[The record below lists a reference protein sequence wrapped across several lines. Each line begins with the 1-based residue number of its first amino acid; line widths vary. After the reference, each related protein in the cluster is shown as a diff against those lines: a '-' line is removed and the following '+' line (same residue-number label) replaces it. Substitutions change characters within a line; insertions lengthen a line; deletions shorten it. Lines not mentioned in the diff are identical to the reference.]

1 MGIEIRRLKSGKLKS
16 KWWYGSYQ
24 SNGKRRVVNLN
35 VEILGKVPRNLRHD
49 GNAEFEQSRGQAQLA
64 LERHQR
70 EAMTQK
76 STESQLEQ
84 IYEIRTG
91 EKVGSIPLGEMAD
104 GWLKTPHARNRSKR
118 YVDQSEATIENFVT
132 FIKEHYPSAST
143 LDRVNPKMAQAWLA
157 SFDEDGICPATY
169 TDKLVLLRSV
179 FKTLK
184 HAAGMAWNP
193 FDGILARKRET
204 IHRKPFTAAELTKI
218 IEKADSLVR
227 PVIITGICTAMRR
240 GDCCL
245 LKWADVDL
253 KQGFVSVKTSKTGET
268 AEIPILPLL
277 RESLQ
282 LAGVSRGS
290 VPVTDAEEIA
300 GYKHAALKNIDL
312 SEYVWP
318 EAAQMFLTNRYG
330 ISHRTAKAIKDAG
343 ITDTLAKT
351 SGKRNASV
359 KDFHSLRTTWITLAL
374 SAGVPMELVRRV
386 TGHTTTDVVLKN
398 YFRPGREDFR
408 KAIEGAMPKMLTKPS
423 HGDHP
428 AIDVESVEISP
439 DAGPGEILDRVL
451 KALDGVTAK
460 TWKKRCEVVVG
471 LVKQAK
477 ARIYPQVVKEIAAP
491 GDQTQSIEKPRQALR
506 TDAMPVIAIEV
517 MPTSMRK

>member
-1 MGIEIRRLKSGKLKS
+1 
-16 KWWYGSYQ
+16 
-24 SNGKRRVVNLN
+24 
-35 VEILGKVPRNLRHD
+35 
-49 GNAEFEQSRGQAQLA
+49 
-64 LERHQR
+64 
-70 EAMTQK
+70 
-76 STESQLEQ
+76 
-84 IYEIRTG
+84 
-91 EKVGSIPLGEMAD
+91 
-104 GWLKTPHARNRSKR
+104 
-118 YVDQSEATIENFVT
+118 
-132 FIKEHYPSAST
+132 
-143 LDRVNPKMAQAWLA
+143 
-157 SFDEDGICPATY
+157 
-169 TDKLVLLRSV
+169 
-179 FKTLK
+179 
-184 HAAGMAWNP
+184 
-193 FDGILARKRET
+193 
-204 IHRKPFTAAELTKI
+204 
-218 IEKADSLVR
+218 
-227 PVIITGICTAMRR
+227 
-240 GDCCL
+240 
-245 LKWADVDL
+245 
-253 KQGFVSVKTSKTGET
+253 VKTSKTGET